1 MANVGTQIIH
11 IIVNIKEE
19 FNMQVFGIM
28 CGIPG
33 SGKSTFC
40 EEYKRVHPYLKVISR
55 DEIRFSML
63 SKEDNYFDKEDA
75 VLEKFYSDI
84 RQALE
89 DGFDVIADATHIT
102 DKARAATLNAVK
114 DIVEQHNILT
124 KVFWKDVDLATALER
139 NEKREG
145 LAKVPRGVIRRMF
158 YQMKAPSS
166 AEGFDNIILI

>member
-1 MANVGTQIIH
+1 
-11 IIVNIKEE
+11 
-19 FNMQVFGIM
+19 MQFFGIM

-55 DEIRFSML
+55 DEIRFSL
-63 SKEDNYFDKEDA
+63 LKEGDNYFTKEDE
-75 VLEKFYSDI
+75 VLDKFYSDI
-84 RQALE
+84 RKALE

-102 DKARAATLNAVK
+102 EKARAATLSVVK
-114 DIVEQHNILT
+114 DIIEEHNILT
-124 KVFWKDVDLATALER
+124 KVFWKDIDLATALAR

-166 AEGFDNIILI
+166 AEGFDSIILI

>member
-1 MANVGTQIIH
+1 
-11 IIVNIKEE
+11 
-19 FNMQVFGIM
+19 MQFFGIM

-55 DEIRFSML
+55 DEIRFFL
-63 SKEDNYFDKEDA
+63 LKEGDNYFDKEDE

-84 RQALE
+84 RKALE

-102 DKARAATLNAVK
+102 VKARAATLNAVK
-114 DIVEQHNILT
+114 DVIKQHNIIT
-124 KVFWKDVDLATALER
+124 KVFWKDIDLATALER
-139 NEKREG
+139 NEAREG

-158 YQMKAPSS
+158 YQMEGPSS
-166 AEGFDNIILI
+166 TEGFDNIILI

>member
-1 MANVGTQIIH
+1 
-11 IIVNIKEE
+11 
-19 FNMQVFGIM
+19 MQFFGIM

-55 DEIRFSML
+55 DEIRFSL
-63 SKEDNYFDKEDA
+63 LKEGDNYFTKEDE
-75 VLEKFYSDI
+75 VLDKFYSDI
-84 RQALE
+84 RKALE

-102 DKARAATLNAVK
+102 EKARAATLSVVK
-114 DIVEQHNILT
+114 DIIEEHNILT
-124 KVFWKDVDLATALER
+124 KVFWKDIDLATALAR

-158 YQMKAPSS
+158 YQIKAPSS
-166 AEGFDNIILI
+166 TEGFDSIILI

>member
-1 MANVGTQIIH
+1 MEDVGTQIIH
-11 IIVNIKEE
+11 IIVNIKGE
-19 FNMQVFGIM
+19 FNMQFFGIM

-55 DEIRFSML
+55 DEIRFSL
-63 SKEDNYFDKEDA
+63 LKEGDNYFTKEDE
-75 VLEKFYSDI
+75 VLDKFYSDI
-84 RQALE
+84 RKALE

-102 DKARAATLNAVK
+102 EKARAATLSVVK
-114 DIVEQHNILT
+114 DIIEEHNILT
-124 KVFWKDVDLATALER
+124 KVFWKDIDLATALAR

-166 AEGFDNIILI
+166 AEGFDSIILI